1 MSEPQNREPV
11 RADNARSQDALDY
24 ARAQEHRAWQTNR
37 DQINDGA
44 QTTPAHFAR

>member
-1 MSEPQNREPV
+1 MSEPQTREPV

-24 ARAQEHRAWQTNR
+24 ARAQEHRAWQTRR

-44 QTTPAHFAR
+44 STVPARYGR